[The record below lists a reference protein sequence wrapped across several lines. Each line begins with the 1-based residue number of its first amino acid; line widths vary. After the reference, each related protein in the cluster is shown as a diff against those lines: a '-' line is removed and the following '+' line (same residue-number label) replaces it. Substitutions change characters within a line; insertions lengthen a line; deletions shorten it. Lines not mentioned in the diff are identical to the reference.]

1 MTWWGIYVQSTGIAA
16 HSAVYLRDIMRVP
29 ISESDNNTIFLIP
42 KYSQRLKTAVSMIT
56 SGKMTSARGVDMLKD
71 SFQGTNWSGTRSN
84 DLVNMNTFTHSVVSY
99 SSSRK
104 YSQ

>member
-1 MTWWGIYVQSTGIAA
+1 
-16 HSAVYLRDIMRVP
+16 MRVP

-42 KYSQRLKTAVSMIT
+42 KYHQRLKTSLSMIM
-56 SGKMTSARGVDMLKD
+56 SGKMTSARAVDMLQD
-71 SFQGTNWSGTRSN
+71 SFHGTDWSGTRSD

-99 SSSRK
+99 SSSGK